1 MSAPG
6 PVSAA
11 FTPATISAL
20 GQVRMRARSLA
31 ASGIQ
36 GRRRS
41 LARGRSQEFA
51 DHRPYTPGDEP
62 RDLDWNAVAR
72 FDSLL
77 VRLFH
82 AEVALPMRVLVDGSA
97 SMAWGG
103 KRTYGLQLAAAMGL
117 ISLADDTPVSVRLVE
132 AGNESA
138 ALLATAQRRA
148 GFPALT
154 RRMDEWC
161 ERAGT
166 ADQLGL
172 AKALDQA
179 IRGRG
184 AQTVVVIT
192 DGYEAEALLPRIGAL
207 RSAGAEV
214 DVILALHPEEL
225 RPGQRGDFALVDAD
239 TGQETRLTVDGRA
252 LEEYRKRLARFIAG
266 WRLGCRRRGAGFALV
281 STDAELGPALA
292 SALVASGS
300 AIGRTHA

>member
-1 MSAPG
+1 MNAAG

-11 FTPATISAL
+11 FSPATMAAL

-72 FDSLL
+72 FDALL

-97 SMAWGG
+97 SMVWGG
-103 KRTYGLQLAAAMGL
+103 KRTFGLQLAAAMGL
-117 ISLADDTPVSVRLVE
+117 ISLSDDTPVSVRLVE
-132 AGNESA
+132 PGDEAG
-138 ALLATAQRRA
+138 ALLASAQRRA

-154 RRMDEWC
+154 RKLDQWC
-161 ERAGT
+161 EREGKP
-166 ADQLGL
+166 DQGALVR
-172 AKALDQA
+172 ALDQA
-179 IRGRG
+179 IRGRA
-184 AQTVVVIT
+184 AQTVVLIT
-192 DGYEAEALLPRIGAL
+192 DGYEAEELLPRIGSL

-214 DVILALHPEEL
+214 DVILTLHPDEL
-225 RPGQRGDFALVDAD
+225 KPSQRGDYALVDAD
-239 TGQETRLTVDGRA
+239 TGQEARLTIDERA

-266 WRLGCRRRGAGFALV
+266 WRAGCRRRGAGFALV
-281 STDAELGPALA
+281 STDAQLGPALA
-292 SALVASGS
+292 SALVAAGS
-300 AIGRTHA
+300 AIGRAG